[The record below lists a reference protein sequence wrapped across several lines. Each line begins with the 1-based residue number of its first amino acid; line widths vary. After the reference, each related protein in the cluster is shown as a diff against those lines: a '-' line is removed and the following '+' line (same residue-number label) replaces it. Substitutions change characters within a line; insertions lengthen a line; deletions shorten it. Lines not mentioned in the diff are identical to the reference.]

1 PADAKR
7 VSYPTITPREG
18 SSCFNTYEA
27 IAPATRRT
35 FSKVK
40 SSAMIARQPSVPNL
54 IAVGRRSFGVGIFVP
69 MLFMRSVVGYFFRS
83 LGCRSRCQSGQRRTA
98 HDQRRFSDQL
108 LQLLF

>member
-18 SSCFNTYEA
+18 SSCFNTYDA

-54 IAVGRRSFGVGIFVP
+54 MAAAGRRSSVFGNCG
-69 MLFMRSVVGYFFRS
+69 LTSVVLVSVTIRPYS
-83 LGCRSRCQSGQRRTA
+83 SQTADDRRLKTDDRIA
-98 HDQRRFSDQL
+98 SH
-108 LQLLF
+108 